1 MQVHSLDWEEPLEEE
16 MAALSSILALENPVD
31 EEPGGIQSWV
41 TVGWTQ
47 LKRLSVAHSMTNP
60 AG

>member
-1 MQVHSLDWEEPLEEE
+1 MQVQSLDWEEPLEEE

>member
-1 MQVHSLDWEEPLEEE
+1 MQVQSLDWEEPLEEE

-47 LKRLSVAHSMTNP
+47 LKRLSIAHSMTNP

>member
-1 MQVHSLDWEEPLEEE
+1 MQVQSLDWEEPLEEE

-47 LKRLSVAHSMTNP
+47 LKQLSIAHSMTNP

>member
-1 MQVHSLDWEEPLEEE
+1 MQVQSLDWEEPLEEE
-16 MAALSSILALENPVD
+16 MTALSCILALENPVD
-31 EEPGGIQSWV
+31 KEPGGIQSWV

-47 LKRLSVAHSMTNP
+47 LKRLSIAHSMTNP